1 MKSSPN
7 PGLPNGLGPY
17 SECSNSE
24 TALRK
29 GRAVRTAPE
38 EGSAGL
44 CGGWRAGRAP
54 TTEAGLPPPDVH
66 ASPGTGC
73 GVVGHGAAKAVSAV
87 GAGAD
92 VVAAV
97 LHVGQ
102 RAHGAVAGL
111 ELGGRQQGACL
122 VCKPGCGGRKRRE
135 VSVGALPLPSVPHPY
150 QRCPAPTLGA
160 PPPEGQEPPHPTHP
174 RPAAPKSPPLAPPW
188 AGFLAKQPPLPL
200 EITVIFLMQPI
211 NFPNYVW
218 LKYITNCI
226 SRAHAH

>member
-24 TALRK
+24 TVLRK
-29 GRAVRTAPE
+29 GRAVRKAPE
-38 EGSAGL
+38 EGLAGL

-66 ASPGTGC
+66 AFPGTGC

-122 VCKPGCGGRKRRE
+122 VCKPGCGGGKRARCRWG
-135 VSVGALPLPSVPHPY
+135 SCPY
-150 QRCPAPTLGA
+150 PRCPAPTLGA
-160 PPPEGQEPPHPTHP
+160 PP
-174 RPAAPKSPPLAPPW
+174 
-188 AGFLAKQPPLPL
+188 LP
-200 EITVIFLMQPI
+200 
-211 NFPNYVW
+211 
-218 LKYITNCI
+218 
-226 SRAHAH
+226 